1 MEVAGCFY
9 IRVAGEV
16 LSSSLLHMYIADK
29 EVDVYAA
36 ISYIFPCA
44 YIRKHYSKPIYF
56 IWMELAQMV
65 GGKASHRNGSDKISV
80 DPCPCISLILRIN
93 ATNFVREEYI
103 QQSVGSPRP
112 PGAYLGEGEGAYLV
126 EKGPLGIFPCFTLSH
141 PPGG

>member
-1 MEVAGCFY
+1 MCAERWNIADWACHRSLSLSLSLLFYMEVAGCFY

-56 IWMELAQMV
+56 IWMELAQRV

-93 ATNFVREEYI
+93 ASNFVREEYI
-103 QQSVGSPRP
+103 
-112 PGAYLGEGEGAYLV
+112 
-126 EKGPLGIFPCFTLSH
+126 
-141 PPGG
+141 